1 MTTPIRLT
9 GELYHSS
16 CRVARRNHFE
26 RDHSTGIKAKPTRAE
41 PGQRVRGGEPMKQI
55 ILSDTNGTA
64 KLLIDGIEITGLYSI
79 KIEKSSDGPIRVELS
94 GAVTNEVRVGP

>member
-1 MTTPIRLT
+1 
-9 GELYHSS
+9 
-16 CRVARRNHFE
+16 
-26 RDHSTGIKAKPTRAE
+26 
-41 PGQRVRGGEPMKQI
+41 MKQI
-55 ILSDTNGTA
+55 ILSDTNGKA